1 MIFWRKDAEFLIK
14 ISAIIY
20 FPPSIHRKL
29 TDSAVRGN
37 LAVSNFRKMSLP
49 TYEIQ
54 IKDYGYRKFNK
65 KIHIMEQNL

>member
-29 TDSAVRGN
+29 TDSAFDKTNIHVKIHMKFCN
-37 LAVSNFRKMSLP
+37 FADNFRDNNNEK
-49 TYEIQ
+49 
-54 IKDYGYRKFNK
+54 
-65 KIHIMEQNL
+65 